1 MFWQSILLFG
11 FLTVILLIA
20 YIIVCSPIFTLPPLT
35 LSSRKTVLVDGSW
48 SANCG
53 NVKSGGYNVRVE
65 QIDIKVLTGLEGST
79 LIPSRIIITGNF
91 RAPRGTEKLKF
102 AMEYGSM
109 VDARGMVP
117 DPRPIPSPTVQVYVD
132 GRLVGEYNVKSK
144 TIDLRLK
151 GGERVK
157 VVFITRFQNER
168 EIDDA
173 FTIASI
179 TCIVK
184 FIVLEEVEL
193 PHKAKVEGDIVIHT
207 VIVPGESGI
216 IKVPEG
222 LRFKGCQP
230 NTCTYTN
237 GMIIVSN
244 TPRGDTTSTTV
255 TVILESDNLLSNLRL
270 NPERDYYLLGEDVSV
285 TTPDNTEVTIKIY
298 DKNGR
303 LVSSKTGRSFT
314 VPDKPGEYRVE
325 FSVVKGYRVGYA
337 TRTIRV
343 TTVTVDVGAPMR
355 VPINSEAVV
364 KFKVRF
370 DADGSPVAG
379 AKISLGST
387 TVTTDENGVAV
398 LKITET
404 TSGVKTYSF
413 TISYRSYRESKAI
426 SIKWVSVNL
435 EILDVSAPESGGYYW
450 SNSGSIVTLRV
461 RVTWS
466 DGVPADDCVVKAG
479 SLASRV
485 SNGVAV
491 LKVSGRDEILD
502 LHVQAWMGE
511 ARVDEREV
519 SVKIVFTAVIVD
531 APKQIWVNEGG
542 CASIKIKAY
551 WSHDGSP
558 VSATLRV
565 GDETVV
571 TPGNVKIGG
580 KPLGV
585 YTYRVE
591 LVSAPNGI
599 TAWRG
604 TNAITVISTFVRIE
618 VSPEKSLAGVNSEV
632 KVFVKA
638 WWGHNGQPVEGAA
651 VRVAG
656 VRVVTGAKGSAVAK
670 ITSNRVGDMKVTGTL
685 LSAPHSITKYV
696 SNEAIITW
704 TDINLRVEVDS
715 TRLYMAN
722 SLVIRVEATWA
733 HNGEPISS
741 GAAWVEG
748 GPKATIK
755 DGVCE
760 LKVYANALGEAT
772 YEIYAE
778 SMSIR
783 SSKPARVT
791 VTWVGFEI
799 EAESEEVWANSG
811 GLANVTLTV
820 KPPEGVS
827 TGDVR
832 IVCLET
838 GDQTETAPTVTFSF
852 EGSDEVKTVTFVAK
866 EGERVVSNTVKVRV
880 VFTRIRLVAEP
891 PEIWTNAGGFAE
903 FRVKAFTTHNNREVS
918 GVRFRVFNRTYEAP
932 TRVIISL
939 PLGVYEDSIVMVG
952 DYRGVTEYIPGTVK
966 VVFTCVKLKAVPS
979 TLEVNGSGLVE
990 IRAIWV
996 HDGSPVERC
1005 SAECIKLGTYVEIFN
1020 GTGTIELP
1028 TNREAAYHIVPIVPL
1043 EGVSCFEEAVVRVLK
1058 EYVVVEVLN
1067 YTGLVQRGGYA
1078 SVDVYCHWRNGTPF
1092 DGGTV
1097 YVEGTGVEEELK
1109 GGRASLTW
1117 REDAVGL
1124 VLREVSIKGVDRI
1137 KPAVLE
1143 IVSTGLKV
1151 KVKSVRS
1158 VGPGKYELL
1167 LDVTWIHDG
1176 SELDNGSIYLE
1187 GLALSSEVEEGRAKL
1202 TFEQSWLRGKEF
1214 LEFVVVGSLGGK
1226 LFSEHVKVP
1235 VKEFEVESANASLT
1249 VEGLIIELASKD
1261 GARAIVN
1268 KTTVYF
1274 DPAGY
1279 ASLTF
1284 FSPARTYAVLCE
1296 AAWRDSEEP
1305 VIYVWDGDS
1314 ELLRD
1319 RLRVDIHVYFEEAPE
1334 GLYAIIV
1341 FKSLSNYTYI
1351 VGVPAY
1357 VDINGARYNF
1367 ALNVP
1372 PKGEV
1377 TFKVPAEGGVVGISV
1392 RLGLDWLGGFSKEF
1406 VVFTVPSYAI
1416 PLLLI
1421 LPLVFVAL
1429 AACWKRKNNPERSAA
1444 VERKPV

>member
-1 MFWQSILLFG
+1 MLRRGVIIFG
-11 FLTVILLIA
+11 ALIVILLVAYTIA
-20 YIIVCSPIFTLPPLT
+20 CSPTFTLPPLI
-35 LSSRKTVLVDGSW
+35 LSSRRTVRVDGSW

-53 NVKSGGYNVRVE
+53 TVKSSGYRVRVE
-65 QIDIKVLTGLEGST
+65 QISIKVLVGPEGST
-79 LIPSRIIITGNF
+79 LAPSRIIITGNF
-91 RAPRGTEKLKF
+91 KAPRGVERLKF
-102 AMEYGSM
+102 TMEYGSM
-109 VDARGMVP
+109 VDVRGMVP

-132 GRLVGEYNVKSK
+132 EKLVGEYDVKSK

-157 VVFITRFQNER
+157 VVFITRFRNER

-207 VIVPGESGI
+207 ITVPGESGT

-230 NTCTYTN
+230 STCTYTN
-237 GMIIVSN
+237 GMIIVSD

-255 TVILESDNLLSNLRL
+255 TVTLESDNLLSNLRL
-270 NPERDYYLLGEDVSV
+270 NPERDYYLVGEDVGV

-303 LVSSKTGRSFT
+303 LISSKTGRSFT

-325 FSVVKGYRVGYA
+325 FSVVRGYRVGYA

-343 TTVTVDVGAPMR
+343 TTIDVDVVAPTR

-364 KFKVRF
+364 RFKVKLS
-370 DADGSPVAG
+370 ADDSPAVG
-379 AKISLGST
+379 AKVSLGGT
-387 TVTTDENGVAV
+387 AVTTDENGVAV
-398 LKITET
+398 LRITEA

-413 TISYRSYRESKAI
+413 TISYKSYRGSKTV
-426 SIKWVSVNL
+426 SIRWVSVDL
-435 EILDVSAPESGGYYW
+435 EILDVSATESGGYYW
-450 SNSGSIVTLRV
+450 SNNGRTVTLRV
-461 RVTWS
+461 RATWS

-479 SLASRV
+479 SFASKV
-485 SNGVAV
+485 SNGVAI
-491 LKVSGRDEILD
+491 LKVSGKDEVLD
-502 LHVQAWMGE
+502 LNIQAWMSE
-511 ARVDEREV
+511 ARVSEQDV
-519 SVKIVFTAVIVD
+519 SVKIVFTAVVVD
-531 APKQIWVNEGG
+531 APKQVWVNEGG

-558 VSATLRV
+558 ISATLRV
-565 GDETVV
+565 GDKTVN
-571 TPGNVKIGG
+571 TPGTVKIGG
-580 KPLGV
+580 KPSGV

-604 TNAITVISTFVRIE
+604 TSTITIISTFVRIE

-632 KVFVKA
+632 RVSVKA
-638 WWGHNGQPVEGAA
+638 WWGHNGQPVESAA
-651 VRVAG
+651 IRVAG
-656 VRVVTGAKGSAVAK
+656 VRVVTDAKGSAVAK
-670 ITSNRVGDMKVTGTL
+670 ITSNKVGNMKITGTL

-696 SNEAIITW
+696 SNEAAITW
-704 TDINLRVEVDS
+704 TDINLRVEVNS

-722 SLVIRVEATWA
+722 PLIIRVKATWA
-733 HNGEPISS
+733 HNGEPVSS
-741 GAAWVEG
+741 GSAWIEG
-748 GPKATIK
+748 GSKVAIE
-755 DGVCE
+755 GGNCE
-760 LKVYANALGEAT
+760 LKVYASGPGEAT
-772 YEIYAE
+772 YKIYAE
-778 SMSIR
+778 SMGIT

-799 EAESEEVWANSG
+799 EAESEEIWANSG

-820 KPPEGVS
+820 KPPENVA

-838 GDQTETAPTVTFSF
+838 GDQMKAAPTMTFSF
-852 EGSDEVKTVTFVAK
+852 KGSDEVKTLTFIAK
-866 EGERVVSNTVKVRV
+866 EGGRVVSNTVKVRV
-880 VFTRIRLVAEP
+880 VFTRIKLVAEP
-891 PEIWTNAGGFAE
+891 SEVWTSAGGFAE
-903 FRVKAFTTHNNREVS
+903 FRVKAFTTHDNREVR
-918 GVRFRVFNRTYEAP
+918 GVRFRVFNETYEAP
-932 TRVIISL
+932 TSVLISL
-939 PLGVYEDSIVMVG
+939 PLGVYEDSIAMVG
-952 DYRGVTEYIPGTVK
+952 DYRGVTEYIPGTVRAI
-966 VVFTCVKLKAVPS
+966 FTCIKLKAIPS
-979 TLEVNGSGLVE
+979 TLEVNSSGLVE
-990 IRAIWV
+990 IRAIWA

-1005 SAECIKLGTYVEIFN
+1005 SAGCIELETYVEIFN
-1020 GTGTIELP
+1020 GTGTIKLP
-1028 TNREAAYHIVPIVPL
+1028 TDRETTYHVVPIVPL
-1043 EGVSCFEEAVVRVLK
+1043 KGISCFEEAVVKVLK

-1092 DGGTV
+1092 EGGIV

-1109 GGRASLTW
+1109 GGKASLMW
-1117 REDAVGL
+1117 RENGVGL
-1124 VLREVSIKGVDRI
+1124 VLREVSIKGIDRI
-1137 KPAVLE
+1137 KPAILK
-1143 IVSTGLKV
+1143 IMSTGLEV
-1151 KVKSVRS
+1151 EVESVRS
-1158 VGPGKYELL
+1158 VSPDEYELL
-1167 LDVTWIHDG
+1167 LDIRWIHDG

-1187 GLALSSEVEEGRAKL
+1187 GLALSSEVENGRAKL
-1202 TFEQSWLRGKEF
+1202 TFEQSWLRDKEF
-1214 LEFVVVGSLGGK
+1214 LEFVVVGSLGDK

-1235 VKEFEVESANASLT
+1235 VKEFGVKAVNASLT
-1249 VEGLIIELASKD
+1249 VEGLSVKLASEG

-1268 KTTVYF
+1268 RTTVYF

-1284 FSPARTYAVLCE
+1284 FLPVRTYVVICE

-1319 RLRVDIHVYFEEAPE
+1319 RLGVNIHVYFEEAPE

-1357 VDINGARYNF
+1357 VDVNGAKYNF
-1367 ALNVP
+1367 TLNMP
-1372 PKGEV
+1372 PLGEV
-1377 TFKVPAEGGVVGISV
+1377 TFKVPVEEGVISV
-1392 RLGLDWLGGFSKEF
+1392 SVGLGLDWLGGFSKEF
-1406 VVFTVPSYAI
+1406 VVFTIPSYAI
-1416 PLLLI
+1416 PALPI
-1421 LPLVFVAL
+1421 LPLILIAL
-1429 AACWKRKNNPERSAA
+1429 AAYRRRKNNSERSATA
-1444 VERKPV
+1444 K